1 MTSKS
6 DQYEI
11 DIAES
16 INNSP
21 KAEAERPKVDVT
33 YADVKI
39 LSWKGKTLTANKPVW
54 VEVKMNHTDNLGNTR
69 VSWDGSKWTA
79 SFKNPGKRE
88 PIKEFA
94 IKYLTESREAKK
106 FLKEIAEFSGIKNPK
121 LPTTLGGLR
130 DPDAVPLDVMRAYF
144 RNKPNQYILS
154 LKNQDLGELVTN
166 HYLFGKAEPAYY
178 LQAADDFYMIGRDN
192 PLRLS
197 ASIPLLK
204 GTGDFRMRIGLR
216 SQYYEIQPEIKITN
230 MGTSTFSVK
239 PGSSKKNPFA

>member
-1 MTSKS
+1 MSAKS

-11 DIAES
+11 DVAES
-16 INNSP
+16 IDKSP
-21 KAEAERPKVDVT
+21 KVKAERPKVSVK

-39 LSWKGKTLTANKPVW
+39 MSWKGKTIPANKPVW

-69 VSWDGSKWTA
+69 VAWDGKKWTA
-79 SFKNPGKRE
+79 SMQPGKRE

-94 IKYLTESREAKK
+94 IKYLTQSPEIKK

-144 RNKPNQYILS
+144 KSKPNQYILN

-178 LQAADDFYMIGRDN
+178 LQAADDFYMIGKEN
-192 PLRLS
+192 PLRLP
-197 ASIPLLK
+197 ASIPKLK
-204 GTGDFRMRIGLR
+204 GTGDFKMRIGLR
-216 SQYYEIQPEIKITN
+216 SQYYEIQPEIKITD
-230 MGTSTFSVK
+230 MGRSTFSVK
-239 PGSSKKNPFA
+239 PGTSKKNPFA